1 PLGLRAA
8 GRTDALTALS
18 RPPRTP
24 YRRLT
29 ACPYRLA
36 GWRFVMAEG
45 DPRPIGVTVE
55 VRPHAYDPVQ
65 NPELFDRVLPPP
77 LLAFAIAVAV
87 ILAPVAL
94 AFVVIILFGLITF
107 GLGWA
112 LLAVLYPGTVIWAL
126 AYYGLTL
133 GGPASATIGMRV
145 LEIEMRTWYGAPC
158 YFVLGAV
165 HAVAF
170 YVSVSVLT
178 PLVLLVCFFNQ
189 RHR

>member
-1 PLGLRAA
+1 
-8 GRTDALTALS
+8 
-18 RPPRTP
+18 
-24 YRRLT
+24 
-29 ACPYRLA
+29 
-36 GWRFVMAEG
+36 MADS
-45 DPRPIGVTVE
+45 DPRRIGVTLE
-55 VRPHAYDPVQ
+55 IKPHAYDPAQ
-65 NPELFDRVLPPP
+65 DPELFDGVLPRR
-77 LLAFAIAVAV
+77 LLAFVIDVAV

-94 AFVVIILFGLITF
+94 AFIVIILFGLVTF

-112 LLAVLYPGTVIWAL
+112 LLALLYPGTVIWAL

-170 YVSVSVLT
+170 YISISVLT
-178 PLVLLVCFFNQ
+178 PFVLLVGLFNQ
-189 RHR
+189 RHRLLHDIVLGTVVINSPARAAALRGDARPPAI

>member
-1 PLGLRAA
+1 MA
-8 GRTDALTALS
+8 DS
-18 RPPRTP
+18 DRPR
-24 YRRLT
+24 
-29 ACPYRLA
+29 
-36 GWRFVMAEG
+36 V
-45 DPRPIGVTVE
+45 GVTFE
-55 VRPHAYDPVQ
+55 MKPHAYDAAQ
-65 NPELFDRVLPPP
+65 NPELFDGVLPRRV
-77 LLAFAIAVAV
+77 LAFAIDVAV

-112 LLAVLYPGTVIWAL
+112 LLALLYPGTVIWAL

-158 YFVLGAV
+158 YAVLGAV

-170 YVSVSVLT
+170 YISVSVLT
-178 PLVLLVCFFNQ
+178 PLVLLVCFFNG
-189 RHR
+189 RRRLLHDIVLGTVVINGPARAAALRGAWGA